1 MRINYIHIVLL
12 SLCFVSGYAQKRAAN
27 QAEKKYDKYA
37 YIDAIETYERIAGKG
52 YKNPEI
58 LQNLGNAYYFNAK
71 LEEASKWYGELFG
84 LTQNLEPEYYFRYAQ
99 SLKAVGDYKKADE
112 MMVKFHQKNQS
123 DSRGILAE
131 NQKNYLEEIKKNSGR
146 YQVEEAGINSV
157 YSDYGSAFYGDK
169 LVFTSARDTGNFTK
183 RKHTWT
189 GQSFTRM
196 YAATIKADGS
206 VENPEKFANEINTRF
221 HEATPVFTKDLKT
234 VYFTRNNFNQGKKGK
249 DNNRIT
255 LLKIYR
261 SRQDEKGK
269 WGKAE
274 ELPFNSDNYQVA
286 HPALSPDEKTLYFA
300 SDMPGTL
307 GASDL
312 FKVTINEDGSFGTPV
327 NLGPAI
333 NTEARE
339 TFPFIS
345 SKNELYFSSDGHPG
359 LGGLDIFAAQ
369 IKADG
374 SVSAPVNVGEPA
386 NSKFDD
392 FGYIVNHTS
401 KRGFLTSNRPNSVG
415 DDDIYKF
422 VENREL
428 ILICNQELAGIVT
441 DAETGEII
449 PDAKLTL
456 MDDKFNKLKET
467 TSDAQGKYNFGTV
480 DCEAKFYVRA
490 DKKDYNTKELAVI
503 IPKESGKT
511 TLPVELEK
519 TKKPVTVGDDLAKAF
534 GIKIIYF
541 DLDKWN
547 IRPDAALELAK
558 ILDVLQEY
566 PTMKIDIRS
575 HTDSRQ
581 THKYNEVLSDR
592 RAKSTMAW
600 LVKNGIS
607 QSRLTARGYGETQ
620 LVNKCADGV
629 DCSEEDH
636 QLNRRSEFIIT
647 DL

>member
-1 MRINYIHIVLL
+1 MRINYIHTLLL
-12 SLCFVSGYAQKRAAN
+12 SLCFVSSFAQERAAN
-27 QAEKKYDKYA
+27 RAEKKYDKYA
-37 YIDAIETYERIAGKG
+37 YVDAIETYERIANKG
-52 YKNPEI
+52 FKNQEI

-84 LTQNLEPEYYFRYAQ
+84 LTQDLEPEYYFRYAQ
-99 SLKAVGDYKKADE
+99 SLKAVGDYKKADD
-112 MMVKFHQKNQS
+112 MMTKFHQKNQS
-123 DSRGILAE
+123 DSRGVLAK
-131 NQKNYLEEIKKNSGR
+131 NQRNYLEEIKKNSGR
-146 YQVEEAGINSV
+146 HQIEEAGINSV

-169 LVFTSARDTGNFTK
+169 LIFTSARDTGNFTK
-183 RKHTWT
+183 RKHSWT

-196 YAATIKADGS
+196 YSATIKEDGS

-249 DNNRIT
+249 DSKRVT

-261 SRQDEKGK
+261 SKQGEDGK
-269 WGKAE
+269 WGKEE

-307 GASDL
+307 GVSDL
-312 FKVTINEDGSFGTPV
+312 FKVAINEDGSFGTPI
-327 NLGPAI
+327 NLGPTI

-359 LGGLDIFAAQ
+359 LGGLDIFASQ
-369 IKADG
+369 IKEDG
-374 SVSAPVNVGEPA
+374 SVSEPVNVGEPV
-386 NSKFDD
+386 NSSFDD
-392 FGYIVNHTS
+392 FGYIINHTN

-422 VENREL
+422 IENREL
-428 ILICNQELAGIVT
+428 ILTCDQELAGVVT
-441 DAETGEII
+441 DTETGSII
-449 PDAKLTL
+449 PNAKLTL

-467 TSDAQGKYNFGTV
+467 TSDAQGLYDFGEV
-480 DCEAKFYVRA
+480 DCDTKFYVRA
-490 DKKDYNTKELAVI
+490 EKTDYNTKELAVI
-503 IPKESGKT
+503 TPKESGKT
-511 TLPVELEK
+511 TLPIELEP
-519 TKKPVTVGDDLAKAF
+519 TKKPVKVGDDLAKAF

-558 ILDVLQEY
+558 ILDVLNEY
-566 PTMKIDIRS
+566 PSMKIDIRS

-581 THKYNEVLSDR
+581 THKYNEQLSDR

-600 LVKNGIS
+600 LVKNGIDK
-607 QSRLTARGYGETQ
+607 SRLTAKGYGETQ
-620 LVNKCADGV
+620 LVNKCADNV
-629 DCSEEDH
+629 ECSEEDH